1 MVRRTVVFYVL
12 MFVFLIMLGGSSAA
26 LGVPDEIGLAQLG
39 PGIAGLLMLV
49 IFRKDGHR
57 IAFFNRETP
66 WQRYGYVVLI
76 MLGGTAVTYG
86 LSQLLRVEGTDTS
99 YAAASL
105 SLLLLWMPFGALGEE
120 IGWRGYLHKYLDG
133 RLTGIVSSLIVGLL
147 WATMHVHFF
156 QNGPVFMLFFVLLM
170 ISYTIVMY
178 ALLRDT
184 GFDVLLASFF
194 HFMINLTNLLFLDR
208 INVLGFMIVYSLVWT
223 AVAVI
228 TLWLK
233 KDQFFAAKTV
243 ILIEQR

>member
-105 SLLLLWMPFGALGEE
+105 SLLPSEYFARQCFVSVEEPEPALDVMLDRYPDSVVFASDYPHGDCTFPGAPDELLESPMLTADQTAAVMWGNAC
-120 IGWRGYLHKYLDG
+120 
-133 RLTGIVSSLIVGLL
+133 RLYGVE
-147 WATMHVHFF
+147 
-156 QNGPVFMLFFVLLM
+156 PVFAEIPDAGVADEE
-170 ISYTIVMY
+170 
-178 ALLRDT
+178 ALT
-184 GFDVLLASFF
+184 
-194 HFMINLTNLLFLDR
+194 
-208 INVLGFMIVYSLVWT
+208 
-223 AVAVI
+223 
-228 TLWLK
+228 
-233 KDQFFAAKTV
+233 
-243 ILIEQR
+243 